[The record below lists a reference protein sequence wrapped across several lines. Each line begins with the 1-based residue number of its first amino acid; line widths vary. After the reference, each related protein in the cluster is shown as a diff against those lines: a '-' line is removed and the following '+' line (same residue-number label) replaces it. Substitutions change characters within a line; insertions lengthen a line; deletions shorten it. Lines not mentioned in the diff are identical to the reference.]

1 MVNFYGKMRQS
12 AHSPL
17 DHGQAASLR
26 WAMTQKDTDKQSSA
40 PKGRSQQKAE
50 ALSAAL
56 RANLAKRKQ
65 QARGRQDE
73 PTNNTSTPPTQE
85 RD

>member
-1 MVNFYGKMRQS
+1 MPLSM
-12 AHSPL
+12 HSLL

-26 WAMTQKDTDKQSSA
+26 CAMTQKDTDKNASA

-65 QARGRQDE
+65 QARSRQDE
-73 PTNNTSTPPTQE
+73 PTDTPNPHKQE

>member
-1 MVNFYGKMRQS
+1 
-12 AHSPL
+12 
-17 DHGQAASLR
+17 
-26 WAMTQKDTDKQSSA
+26 MTQKDTDKNSSA

-65 QARGRQDE
+65 QARGRLDE
-73 PTNNTSTPPTQE
+73 PTDTTLNTPNPHKQE